1 MASDCV
7 EIEVILPGTRT
18 TPSLVVR
25 CLSVT
30 SPRPFANDNHHNYTL
45 KPEHNYTLSTTT
57 LWEGVYEFFL
67 GRRTMLAKAPG
78 GIGEPTLEYPE
89 VAMLVRSIAPVDPH
103 NVGV

>member
-1 MASDCV
+1 MADS
-7 EIEVILPGTRT
+7 
-18 TPSLVVR
+18 
-25 CLSVT
+25 
-30 SPRPFANDNHHNYTL
+30 NDIHHNYTL

-57 LWEGVYEFFL
+57 LWEGIYEFFL